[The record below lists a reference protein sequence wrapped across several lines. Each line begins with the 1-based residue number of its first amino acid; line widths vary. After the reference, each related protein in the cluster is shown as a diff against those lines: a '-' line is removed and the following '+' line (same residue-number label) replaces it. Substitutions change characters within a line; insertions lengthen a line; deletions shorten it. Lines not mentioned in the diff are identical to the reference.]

1 MTHFDSFET
10 HQKFVAILVNNRG
23 EVARLKSFFIPNIK
37 PFKHMKKLM
46 LTLFVLTFLY
56 SEAFSQTT
64 DIAAIKKTIE
74 AEKAASDTGDYK
86 AYLSHWVKA
95 PYSSFLYNG
104 ILLTGDALW
113 KTMDERWAK
122 AKARKVNNT
131 RSDWNIRI
139 NGDAAYVTF
148 NQHSEIIENNKV
160 IETVEGRFL
169 EKIKNEW
176 KIVNM
181 TAITKAKQ

>member
-1 MTHFDSFET
+1 
-10 HQKFVAILVNNRG
+10 
-23 EVARLKSFFIPNIK
+23 
-37 PFKHMKKLM
+37 MKKLM
-46 LTLFVLTFLY
+46 LTLLVLTFLY
-56 SEAFSQTT
+56 SKASSQTT

-74 AEKAASDTGDYK
+74 AEKAASDAANYK

-131 RSDWNIRI
+131 RSDWNIHI
-139 NGDAAYVTF
+139 KGDAAYVTF
-148 NQHSEIIENNKV
+148 NQHSEDIEKNK
-160 IETVEGRFL
+160 ITETVEGRFL
-169 EKIKNEW
+169 EKIGNEW

-181 TAITKAKQ
+181 TAVTKAKQ